1 LAASAGD
8 PKSVWSLLRFKRSAS
23 GSSIATNTRIPGSLS
38 FFDKFVVIYY
48 DTLALVALYPTEGL
62 RELMSTLKEIGPIIV
77 AGFVAFGL
85 AVWFSIVVWTF
96 MDIRSRSRDKLVW
109 VFATLLVLLF
119 NVFGL
124 IVYLIL
130 RPHETLMQAYERSLE
145 EEALL
150 QEIEE
155 RPICPNCRHRV
166 ETDYRICPNC
176 LHKLKDV
183 CLNCD
188 RMIELEW
195 TVCPYCTVERKVP
208 VAITG
213 ESA

>member
-1 LAASAGD
+1 L
-8 PKSVWSLLRFKRSAS
+8 
-23 GSSIATNTRIPGSLS
+23 
-38 FFDKFVVIYY
+38 VVINY
-48 DTLALVALYPTEGL
+48 DTLALVALYPSEGL
-62 RELMSTLKEIGPIIV
+62 RDLMTTLREIGPVIV

-166 ETDYRICPNC
+166 ETDYRMCPNC

-183 CLNCD
+183 CLNCE

-195 TVCPYCTVERKVP
+195 TVCPYCTVERKLP
-208 VAITG
+208 VAISG

>member
-1 LAASAGD
+1 
-8 PKSVWSLLRFKRSAS
+8 
-23 GSSIATNTRIPGSLS
+23 
-38 FFDKFVVIYY
+38 
-48 DTLALVALYPTEGL
+48 
-62 RELMSTLKEIGPIIV
+62 MSTLREIGPLVV

-85 AVWFSIVVWTF
+85 AVWFSIIVWTL

-109 VFATLLVLLF
+109 VFATLLVFLF

-124 IVYLIL
+124 VVYLIL

-176 LHKLKDV
+176 QQKLKDA

-188 RMIELEW
+188 RLVEVEW
-195 TVCPYCTVERKVP
+195 TVCPYCAVERKP
-208 VAITG
+208 QLAAVAP

>member
-1 LAASAGD
+1 
-8 PKSVWSLLRFKRSAS
+8 
-23 GSSIATNTRIPGSLS
+23 
-38 FFDKFVVIYY
+38 
-48 DTLALVALYPTEGL
+48 
-62 RELMSTLKEIGPIIV
+62 MSTLREIGPIVV

-85 AVWFSIVVWTF
+85 AVWFSIVVWVF

-124 IVYLIL
+124 VVYLIL

-155 RPICPNCRHRV
+155 RPICPNCR
-166 ETDYRICPNC
+166 P
-176 LHKLKDV
+176 KLKDV

-188 RMIELEW
+188 RLVELDW
-195 TVCPYCTVERKVP
+195 TICPYCTVERKLP
-208 VAITG
+208 VALNR
-213 ESA
+213 

>member
-1 LAASAGD
+1 L
-8 PKSVWSLLRFKRSAS
+8 
-23 GSSIATNTRIPGSLS
+23 
-38 FFDKFVVIYY
+38 VVINY

-62 RELMSTLKEIGPIIV
+62 HELMSTLREIGPVIV

-183 CLNCD
+183 CLNCE

-195 TVCPYCTVERKVP
+195 TVCPYCTVERKLP
-208 VAITG
+208 VAISG

>member
-1 LAASAGD
+1 MGTLRQIAPIAVAA
-8 PKSVWSLLRFKRSAS
+8 
-23 GSSIATNTRIPGSLS
+23 
-38 FFDKFVVIYY
+38 
-48 DTLALVALYPTEGL
+48 
-62 RELMSTLKEIGPIIV
+62 
-77 AGFVAFGL
+77 FVAFGL
-85 AVWFSIVVWTF
+85 AVWFSIIVWTF
-96 MDIRSRSRDKLVW
+96 MDIRSRSRDKVVW
-109 VFATLLVLLF
+109 VFATLLVILF

-124 IVYLIL
+124 VVYLIL

-166 ETDYRICPNC
+166 ENDYRMCPNC
-176 LHKLKDV
+176 LQKLKDV

-188 RMIELEW
+188 RLVELDW
-195 TVCPYCTVERKVP
+195 TVCPFCTVERKVP
-208 VAITG
+208 VALTG

>member
-1 LAASAGD
+1 MA
-8 PKSVWSLLRFKRSAS
+8 
-23 GSSIATNTRIPGSLS
+23 
-38 FFDKFVVIYY
+38 
-48 DTLALVALYPTEGL
+48 
-62 RELMSTLKEIGPIIV
+62 TLKQIGPIVV

-96 MDIRSRSRDKLVW
+96 MDIRSRSRDKFVW
-109 VFATLLVLLF
+109 AFATLLVLLF

-124 IVYLIL
+124 VVYLIL

-166 ETDYRICPNC
+166 QADYRICPNC
-176 LHKLKDV
+176 LQQLKDI
-183 CLNCD
+183 CRHCD
-188 RMIELEW
+188 RMVELDW
-195 TVCPYCTVERKVP
+195 TVCPYCTTERKVP
-208 VAITG
+208 LGLDGKTAELEKVPLALHVK
-213 ESA
+213 ESAAEQPSGTR

>member
-1 LAASAGD
+1 
-8 PKSVWSLLRFKRSAS
+8 
-23 GSSIATNTRIPGSLS
+23 
-38 FFDKFVVIYY
+38 
-48 DTLALVALYPTEGL
+48 
-62 RELMSTLKEIGPIIV
+62 MSTLRQIGPVIV

-166 ETDYRICPNC
+166 ETDFRICPIC

-183 CLNCD
+183 CLNCE

-195 TVCPYCTVERKVP
+195 TVCPFCTVERKVP
-208 VAITG
+208 VAISG

>member
-1 LAASAGD
+1 MSN
-8 PKSVWSLLRFKRSAS
+8 FKE
-23 GSSIATNTRIPGSLS
+23 
-38 FFDKFVVIYY
+38 VV
-48 DTLALVALYPTEGL
+48 
-62 RELMSTLKEIGPIIV
+62 PIIV

-85 AVWFSIVVWTF
+85 AVWFSIIVWTF
-96 MDIRSRSRDKLVW
+96 MDIRSRSRDVLVW
-109 VFATLLVLLF
+109 IFATLLVFLF

-124 IVYLIL
+124 VVYLIL

-166 ETDYRICPNC
+166 EQDYRVCPNC
-176 LHKLKDV
+176 LTKLKDV

-188 RMIELEW
+188 RLIELDW
-195 TVCPYCTVERKVP
+195 SICPYCTVERKLP
-208 VAITG
+208 VALSN

>member
-1 LAASAGD
+1 
-8 PKSVWSLLRFKRSAS
+8 VNIR
-23 GSSIATNTRIPGSLS
+23 
-38 FFDKFVVIYY
+38 Y
-48 DTLALVALYPTEGL
+48 DTLALVAPITSQG
-62 RELMSTLKEIGPIIV
+62 RRDHMTTLKQIGPVVV

-124 IVYLIL
+124 IVYMIL

-166 ETDYRICPNC
+166 EPDYRICPNC
-176 LHKLKDV
+176 LQQLKDV

-188 RMIELEW
+188 RMVELDW
-195 TVCPYCTVERKVP
+195 TVCPYCTVERKLP
-208 VAITG
+208 VALSG

>member
-1 LAASAGD
+1 
-8 PKSVWSLLRFKRSAS
+8 
-23 GSSIATNTRIPGSLS
+23 
-38 FFDKFVVIYY
+38 
-48 DTLALVALYPTEGL
+48 
-62 RELMSTLKEIGPIIV
+62 MSTLKEIGPVVV

-85 AVWFSIVVWTF
+85 AVWFSIVVWAF

-124 IVYLIL
+124 VVYLIL

-166 ETDYRICPNC
+166 EQEYRMCPNC
-176 LHKLKDV
+176 MQKLKDV
-183 CLNCD
+183 CHNCG
-188 RMIELEW
+188 RLVELDW
-195 TVCPYCTVERKVP
+195 PVCPYCTTERKLP
-208 VAITG
+208 VALTPPEPGASPAREATG
-213 ESA
+213 

>member
-1 LAASAGD
+1 MGTLRQIAPIAVAA
-8 PKSVWSLLRFKRSAS
+8 
-23 GSSIATNTRIPGSLS
+23 
-38 FFDKFVVIYY
+38 
-48 DTLALVALYPTEGL
+48 
-62 RELMSTLKEIGPIIV
+62 
-77 AGFVAFGL
+77 FVAFGL
-85 AVWFSIVVWTF
+85 AVWFSIIVWTF
-96 MDIRSRSRDKLVW
+96 MDIRSRSRDKVVW
-109 VFATLLVLLF
+109 VFATLLVILF

-124 IVYLIL
+124 VVYLIL

-166 ETDYRICPNC
+166 ENDYRMCPNC
-176 LHKLKDV
+176 LQKLKDI

-188 RMIELEW
+188 RLVELDW
-195 TVCPYCTVERKVP
+195 TVCPFCTVERKVP
-208 VAITG
+208 VALTG

>member
-1 LAASAGD
+1 
-8 PKSVWSLLRFKRSAS
+8 
-23 GSSIATNTRIPGSLS
+23 
-38 FFDKFVVIYY
+38 
-48 DTLALVALYPTEGL
+48 
-62 RELMSTLKEIGPIIV
+62 MSTLKSVLPYV
-77 AGFVAFGL
+77 VSGFVAFGL
-85 AVWFSIVVWTF
+85 ALWFSIVVWTF
-96 MDIRSRSRDKLVW
+96 LDIRSRSRDKLVW
-109 VFATLLVLLF
+109 VFATLLVLFF

-124 IVYLIL
+124 VVYLIL

-166 ETDYRICPNC
+166 EHDYRICPNC
-176 LHKLKDV
+176 LTKLKDI
-183 CLNCD
+183 CISCD
-188 RMIELEW
+188 RLVELDW

-208 VAITG
+208 VAISG